1 TNNVDH
7 CARLCHASSVTGLEA
22 SLGSGAM
29 TNDIPSIKHSDVIF
43 IIGSDTTSAHP
54 IIASHIKQAIRH
66 HGARLI
72 VADPKRVDMAEH
84 AELYL

>member
-1 TNNVDH
+1 
-7 CARLCHASSVTGLEA
+7 
-22 SLGSGAM
+22 M

-84 AELYL
+84 AELYLAHRPGTDVMLLNGVMQQIIKNGWYDQE